1 MRGGAFQCLLLLTLS
16 INVCFP
22 FSLAAL
28 FASATF
34 TVNPTK
40 TPFKSSLKKYP
51 SMWRMIGRGL
61 LFCGAMLTRTSDS
74 RKYNKI
80 HTMED
85 AVVKRDMGLAVL
97 EVEHP
102 IVKVSEADETKTCV
116 CLSDQLLKCVFSGG
130 EHWLSNVVDQRH
142 RRSELADGGG
152 CLWREF

>member
-1 MRGGAFQCLLLLTLS
+1 
-16 INVCFP
+16 
-22 FSLAAL
+22 
-28 FASATF
+28 
-34 TVNPTK
+34 
-40 TPFKSSLKKYP
+40 
-51 SMWRMIGRGL
+51 MIGRGL

-116 CLSDQLLKCVFSGG
+116 CLSDQL
-130 EHWLSNVVDQRH
+130 
-142 RRSELADGGG
+142 
-152 CLWREF
+152 